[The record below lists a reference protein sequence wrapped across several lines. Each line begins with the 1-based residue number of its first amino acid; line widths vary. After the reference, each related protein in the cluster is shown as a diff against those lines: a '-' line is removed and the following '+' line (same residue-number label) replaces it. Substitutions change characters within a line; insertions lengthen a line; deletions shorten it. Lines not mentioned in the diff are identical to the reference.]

1 MFNFMKKG
9 VVGVGGSGGGS
20 NNSNNNNHGGSGG
33 TGSTA
38 LSPSSGP
45 AGFVH
50 SVISSV
56 GGDGGDDKDRRKKE
70 KKARK
75 DGKQLLLG
83 GGGTTGSHS
92 GSMSAEELLRLDE
105 VRRSLKIRGRRKEK
119 EKLPSGITADYSASF
134 FAQLDVDHR
143 ELDRGTEEVL
153 AVANTT
159 TYIDRNGEMVERV
172 SFSSTTTTLQPTSPH
187 SETGYSS
194 DHQPQLLHP
203 GGGSKT
209 QPPVPPR
216 PPKRGILKGSRANLA
231 ADGLN
236 SSATSPSNH
245 HHGLPGS
252 AALLQLLASPSPSAD
267 SLTDT
272 TTTTTNSSF
281 ATPPFSLSPVGES
294 QGYDGRIG
302 RVFPFDER
310 ILPVNGGIMLSL
322 PPITVQPLP
331 AARILTI
338 QRQKSPRNDFGFSL
352 RKAFVLDRPP
362 PVNGERTPPPARR
375 LRAIIFAEPSSSGTV
390 QTGLLP
396 GDRLLEVNG
405 QPVEELSRETIIEM
419 IRSSGD
425 SVTVKVQPI
434 AELIELSRRFVTAA
448 TTATDCSTLKRSA
461 SRRFLHSHR
470 PHLGPTGAPFG
481 EGGGSVGRVW
491 LLHRGGFTAARR
503 QQLSPSTVP
512 MPSHHHQQQA
522 GKVWVRLEAPNGAGG
537 GEELLIDEDDL
548 EVANAAAYD
557 LVEDLCHLPHLNESS
572 ALHVLR
578 QRYAN
583 NLIHT
588 RAGPVL
594 LILNPMA
601 PLALYSEKVASM
613 FRGCKAE
620 DDMPPHIFSQAQ
632 TAYRAALETRRDQSI
647 IFMGRSG
654 AGKTTNF
661 KHALYYLTLAT
672 GGAAGGVAG
681 RALTVEKVSAIGA
694 ILDAFGNE
702 RTALCAN
709 ATKFAQIFALDF
721 DHAGQL
727 VAGSIQVLP
736 IDRMRPSGAV
746 GAPRWSFLSGV
757 DVGALRKELLLEPL
771 AGATAGRGASVQQET
786 IDYQR
791 LCQAFRVLNVDPL
804 AVRGVWHVLAAIY
817 HLTQSGAVTVAGR
830 VQFVNPRAAQKAA
843 ALLGIPMD
851 ELLTYVFPEVAN
863 GGGGGG
869 TGAPKATTTASSSA
883 VATEALNAF
892 SEALYTELFYTIVG
906 LINKS
911 IMAATPHQTIG
922 SVLLVDVP
930 GFQNVAS
937 VASAGDVGGISTL
950 AELRFNYLHERLQ
963 LLFHNA
969 MLVQPRHR
977 YAQEMVTVDADP
989 LAAPDG
995 AGITSGGPAPMVAL
1009 LDKIPQSHEP
1019 RKGLLWMLDEEQLLN
1034 PAHLHHT
1041 AAANGNGGAVDEF
1054 DDDPAGDRD
1063 ARFME
1068 RLFAAYGDREARE
1081 TLLLRAS
1088 VPSGACDVVLQ
1099 HLLGT
1104 NPVLYSVS
1112 SWLKEAAAQ
1121 AHYLPQRALNCLRDS
1136 TKAEVSGLFV
1146 GTLGGAM
1153 ESSYAFGGS
1162 SQQLHQQSLRRMS
1175 SIRRTNAYT
1184 AGSGFP
1190 KRNGVVVQVK
1200 YTVDCLID
1208 TLRRTGTHF
1217 VYCYLPQHNGGTALP
1232 GVGEPPAGS
1241 EVIRRTGEEDL
1252 INIPLLRSQL
1262 RGSQM
1267 LDFARLYRL
1276 GFPINVPLG
1285 EFVIR
1290 FGLLADGAGGST
1302 GGSVGS
1308 GPGALAV
1315 GSGSGGGDEPAT
1327 VDSILSNCEVDSSVY
1342 RIGTSQVFFRS
1353 GVLGALEAKRD
1364 ELLSDRVIQLQAH
1377 CRGYLARRRLARRRL
1392 QELAV
1397 RCIQRN
1403 VRAFLKVRDWP
1414 WWRLL
1419 VRVMPLLAVHRTE
1432 EQLVAATAE
1441 LQQVRAKLER
1451 IEAERNELKTANHKL
1466 EARLSDLT
1474 SELTEEHSSSNLITE
1489 RLASETSERLRL
1501 EKEVKE
1507 YESKYRNLQESSEK
1521 MEMELLCAKSELNY
1535 DFDDCSTVGGEY
1547 DGLEGGLERDGG
1559 LADGEVAK
1567 SYRLR
1572 YERVARELEFTKKRL
1587 QTQHEHDLEQ
1597 LVGLKKQLEKKLA
1610 DAYEQVEEQ
1619 RGVVA
1624 QWKRKAQKMTN
1635 EMNDL
1640 RLLYEE
1646 QSSRNNLLEKRQRK
1660 FDAEC
1665 QTLQDSARQERQAK
1679 ERLAREKDVLMA
1691 EKCKLEQNLS
1701 DVKLELELKE
1711 EKNTALQNELDEMMF
1726 GGGTEEEIAQ
1736 LKRQKLELDRRCKEQ
1751 DEELDE
1757 MAGQIQLLEQAKLR
1771 LEMSLET
1778 SRKEARKEAQQRDD
1792 EMEEVRGASY
1802 KKVKSLECQLE
1813 QEHEERTLL
1822 LREKHELE
1830 RRLSSLE
1837 DQDRAERAA
1846 EEAMMQKMKRDN
1858 RKYRALLRD
1867 AQSQLER
1874 AKGDSAGKALVR
1886 QLRNQLEDAESA
1898 RAVAVKSRQTLEVE
1912 LQDAQMLIEETGRAR
1927 NEAEDKASVALRD
1940 RAELQGQLDE
1950 NEEEL
1955 AELMKKYS
1963 ATVKQLSSEQTLIA
1977 EYELRLSELEGE
1989 KRSLKEQLV
1998 ELAARLENVETIGD
2012 SSSTM
2017 QFKRLELRTKE
2028 LESRLEFEQ
2037 ATRARIEI
2045 QLNRHKDSLE
2055 KLQGDLMQ
2063 ARSREAQAQDSV
2075 KKSQKTIRELRE
2087 ELSALGNRDQENLT
2101 KRKELEKRIETAES
2115 ETTSARADLRLA
2127 LQRIADLQQAMEEEG
2142 DSYHSDSD
2150 ASDSS
2155 SSMDSFH
2162 ESTVTRKST
2171 STGSGGGGDPF
2182 GATNGSL
2189 GGSRGSASLSG
2200 GGARDARKESNNPRI
2215 RPCLIGS
2222 VRRKKRLHPT
2232 ITEEDEGFE
2241 TDDHATGKSSPQES
2255 EPSSM
2260 VSVAGSDTSDD
2271 RPTDHQPVV
2280 GESGQKPTDRS
2291 LPSAGDITSGARLST
2306 DQQEQQQ
2313 NSDGTGGSA
2322 ESREFPFDI
2331 NTLKSIK
2338 EKIHSLNQIIRD
2350 ESHDSGAE
2358 IDLVDLKNLKN
2369 QIHEFKKAIE
2379 CSRSRSMDK
2388 IATGGGALAAAVIT
2402 TSASTGSA
2410 PAGGTDTTK
2419 SC

>member
-9 VVGVGGSGGGS
+9 VVGVGGSSGSGGS
-20 NNSNNNNHGGSGG
+20 GNSGNSNGGTGGG
-33 TGSTA
+33 TGSGSNSTA
-38 LSPSSGP
+38 LLSPSSGGGGG
-45 AGFVH
+45 AGGGFAH
-50 SVISSV
+50 SIL
-56 GGDGGDDKDRRKKE
+56 GGDGGEEKDRRKKD

-75 DGKQLLLG
+75 EGGGKQLLLG
-83 GGGTTGSHS
+83 VVGSSGSGHGHS

-172 SFSSTTTTLQPTSPH
+172 SFSSTTTTHQPPTSPY
-187 SETGYSS
+187 SDGGYSP
-194 DHQPQLLHP
+194 DHHYHQQHQSSSSLQQHHHHHQHSTKHQTLP
-203 GGGSKT
+203 GAGGKT
-209 QPPVPPR
+209 GSFPPVPPR
-216 PPKRGILKGSRANLA
+216 PPKRGILKGSRPNLA
-231 ADGLN
+231 TDGAAAVP
-236 SSATSPSNH
+236 SSATSPSASVPN
-245 HHGLPGS
+245 HHGLAGAS
-252 AALLQLLASPSPSAD
+252 AALLHLLGSPSPSAD
-267 SLTDT
+267 SLTDTT

-302 RVFPFDER
+302 RVFPFDEPTGGAGGAGGSPAA
-310 ILPVNGGIMLSL
+310 LPL
-322 PPITVQPLP
+322 PPLHLQPLP
-331 AARILTI
+331 PPRTLTI
-338 QRQKSPRNDFGFSL
+338 QRQKAPRNDFGFSL
-352 RKAFVLDRPP
+352 RKAFVLDRSKGVP
-362 PVNGERTPPPARR
+362 R
-375 LRAIIFAEPSSSGTV
+375 LRAIIFAEPSSQATV

-405 QPVEELSRETIIEM
+405 QPVEELSREAIIEM
-419 IRSSGD
+419 IRSSGEA
-425 SVTVKVQPI
+425 VTVKVQPI
-434 AELIELSRRFVTAA
+434 AELIELSRRFVAERGGTASVA
-448 TTATDCSTLKRSA
+448 DCSTLKRSA
-461 SRRFLHSHR
+461 SRRFLHKPS
-470 PHLGPTGAPFG
+470 PLFGGALLSG
-481 EGGGSVGRVW
+481 EGPGGATTAGGGGPAGRVW
-491 LLHRGGFTAARR
+491 LLHRGGFTAALR

-512 MPSHHHQQQA
+512 MPSHHAQ
-522 GKVWVRLEAPNGAGG
+522 GGRVWIRLESGST

-548 EVANAAAYD
+548 EVANAPAYD
-557 LVEDLCHLPHLNESS
+557 LVEDLCQLAHLNESS

-672 GGAAGGVAG
+672 AGNAG
-681 RALTVEKVSAIGA
+681 SAGSARPLTVEKVSAIGT

-702 RTALCAN
+702 RTALCGN
-709 ATKFAQIFALDF
+709 ATKFTQIFALDF

-736 IDRMRPSGAV
+736 IDRMRPTAGGTAGS
-746 GAPRWSFLSGV
+746 APRWSFLAGV
-757 DVGALRKELLLEPL
+757 DVGALRKELLLEP
-771 AGATAGRGASVQQET
+771 AGGAGGALVVPPGASASTNVQQET
-786 IDYQR
+786 ADYQR
-791 LCQAFRVLNVDPL
+791 LCAAFRTLNVDPV
-804 AVRGVWHVLAAIY
+804 AVRGVWFVLAAIY
-817 HLTQSGAVTVAGR
+817 HLTQSGAVLVAGR
-830 VQFVNPRAAQKAA
+830 VQFVNPRAAQKAGS
-843 ALLGIPMD
+843 LLGLPID
-851 ELLTYVFPEVAN
+851 ELLGYIWPDADAAN
-863 GGGGGG
+863 GT
-869 TGAPKATTTASSSA
+869 TGPTAGSPSGASPAKATGSSSTTTSSSGA
-883 VATEALNAF
+883 SVTEALSAF
-892 SEALYTELFYTIVG
+892 CDALYTELFYTIVG

-937 VASAGDVGGISTL
+937 VSGGGGGGSSNGLSTL
-950 AELRFNYLHERLQ
+950 SDLRFNYLHERLQ

-977 YAQEMVTVDADP
+977 YAQELVTVDES
-989 LAAPDG
+989 LGLTDG
-995 AGITSGGPAPMVAL
+995 AGGGSASSGGGGGPAPMVAL
-1009 LDKIPQSHEP
+1009 LDKIPQNHEP
-1019 RKGLLWMLDEEQLLN
+1019 RKGLLWMLDEEQQQQQLLH
-1034 PAHLHHT
+1034 PMS
-1041 AAANGNGGAVDEF
+1041 DELE
-1054 DDDPAGDRD
+1054 DDRD

-1068 RLFAAYGDREARE
+1068 RLFAAYGDRETRE

-1088 VPSGACDVVLQ
+1088 VPTGSCDVVLQ

-1136 TKAEVSGLFV
+1136 AKPEVSGLFV

-1153 ESSYAFGGS
+1153 ESSYAAWGGGGS
-1162 SQQLHQQSLRRMS
+1162 SQQLQQQSLRRMS
-1175 SIRRTNAYT
+1175 SIRRTTYT
-1184 AGSGFP
+1184 GGFP

-1208 TLRRTGTHF
+1208 TLRRTGMHF
-1217 VYCYLPQHNGGTALP
+1217 VFCYLPQHNGGTAFATGLEAP
-1232 GVGEPPAGS
+1232 NGTGGGGTIGHSNAGN
-1241 EVIRRTGEEDL
+1241 ELTRAEDDL
-1252 INIPLLRSQL
+1252 VNIPLLRSQF

-1276 GFPINVPLG
+1276 GFPISVPLG

-1290 FGLLADGAGGST
+1290 FGLLAEGAPGGHTT
-1302 GGSVGS
+1302 GEPTTGN
-1308 GPGALAV
+1308 
-1315 GSGSGGGDEPAT
+1315 GGGAPAGEAAT

-1342 RIGTSQVFFRS
+1342 RIGTSLVFFRS

-1441 LQQVRAKLER
+1441 LQQVRAKLEK
-1451 IEAERNELKTANHKL
+1451 IEAERNELKAANHKL
-1466 EARLSDLT
+1466 EARLSDVT

-1507 YESKYRNLQESSEK
+1507 YEAKYRNLQESSEK

-1535 DFDDCSTVGGEY
+1535 DFDDCSTFGGSEY
-1547 DGLEGGLERDGG
+1547 DAGDIGTERGDGG
-1559 LADGEVAK
+1559 LVDAGEVVK
-1567 SYRLR
+1567 NYRQR

-1619 RGVVA
+1619 RSVVA

-1646 QSSRNNLLEKRQRK
+1646 QSSRNNVLEKRQRK

-1665 QTLQDSARQERQAK
+1665 QTFQDSARQERQAK
-1679 ERLAREKDVLMA
+1679 ERLAREKDVLVA
-1691 EKCKLEQNLS
+1691 EKCKLEQDLS
-1701 DVKLELELKE
+1701 DVRLELELKE
-1711 EKNTALQNELDEMMF
+1711 EKNAALQTELDEMMF

-1778 SRKEARKEAQQRDD
+1778 TRKEARKEAQQRDD
-1792 EMEEVRGASY
+1792 EMEEIRGASY

-1846 EEAMMQKMKRDN
+1846 EDAMVQKLKRDN

-1898 RAVAVKSRQTLEVE
+1898 RAVAVKARQTLEVE
-1912 LQDAQMLIEETGRAR
+1912 LQDAQMLIEETARAR

-1940 RAELQGQLDE
+1940 RTELQGQLDE

-1963 ATVKQLSSEQTLIA
+1963 AMVKQLTSEQALIA

-1998 ELAARLENVETIGD
+1998 ELAARLESVETIGD
-2012 SSSTM
+2012 SSNSM

-2055 KLQGDLMQ
+2055 KMQGDLSQ
-2063 ARSREAQAQDSV
+2063 ARAREAQAQDAV
-2075 KKSQKTIRELRE
+2075 KKAQKTIRELRE
-2087 ELSALGNRDQENLT
+2087 ELSALGNRDQEHMT

-2115 ETTSARADLRLA
+2115 ETASARADLRLA

-2162 ESTVTRKST
+2162 ESTVTRKS
-2171 STGSGGGGDPF
+2171 SSVGSGVGGSLDPF
-2182 GATNGSL
+2182 GATNGSRGNGSL
-2189 GGSRGSASLSG
+2189 VGGT
-2200 GGARDARKESNNPRI
+2200 RDGRKESNNPSLSLYPGVPDR
-2215 RPCLIGS
+2215 
-2222 VRRKKRLHPT
+2222 VVPT
-2232 ITEEDEGFE
+2232 
-2241 TDDHATGKSSPQES
+2241 ATVASSLA
-2255 EPSSM
+2255 PSSY
-2260 VSVAGSDTSDD
+2260 TSLLTEY
-2271 RPTDHQPVV
+2271 RRALNTDHRSSRSSSRTKPQKQLAVTSSDGGHVVRKPIQPVV
-2280 GESGQKPTDRS
+2280 RS
-2291 LPSAGDITSGARLST
+2291 PQSAPL
-2306 DQQEQQQ
+2306 
-2313 NSDGTGGSA
+2313 GS
-2322 ESREFPFDI
+2322 SR
-2331 NTLKSIK
+2331 
-2338 EKIHSLNQIIRD
+2338 R
-2350 ESHDSGAE
+2350 
-2358 IDLVDLKNLKN
+2358 
-2369 QIHEFKKAIE
+2369 
-2379 CSRSRSMDK
+2379 RSS
-2388 IATGGGALAAAVIT
+2388 
-2402 TSASTGSA
+2402 SASSSRTTGYSDKERQR
-2410 PAGGTDTTK
+2410 PFYYWWQHP
-2419 SC
+2419 

>member
-20 NNSNNNNHGGSGG
+20 NNSNNNNGSGG
-33 TGSTA
+33 TGNTA
-38 LSPSSGP
+38 VSPSSGP

-83 GGGTTGSHS
+83 GGGGGTTGGHS

-194 DHQPQLLHP
+194 DHLSQQQYP
-203 GGGSKT
+203 GSKT

-216 PPKRGILKGSRANLA
+216 PPKRGILKGSRVNLA
-231 ADGLN
+231 TADGLS

-310 ILPVNGGIMLSL
+310 IAPVNGGIILSL

-331 AARILTI
+331 AARVLTI

-352 RKAFVLDRPP
+352 RKAFVLDRLP

-405 QPVEELSRETIIEM
+405 QPVEELTRETIIEM

-434 AELIELSRRFVTAA
+434 AELIELSRRFVTAELATA
-448 TTATDCSTLKRSA
+448 TTTDCSTLKRSA
-461 SRRFLHSHR
+461 SRRFLHSRR
-470 PHLGPTGAPFG
+470 PPLGPTGAPFG

-522 GKVWVRLEAPNGAGG
+522 GKVWVRLEAPNG

-613 FRGCKAE
+613 FRGCKVE

-672 GGAAGGVAG
+672 GGAAG

-702 RTALCAN
+702 RTALCSN

-736 IDRMRPSGAV
+736 IDRMRPAGAI

-771 AGATAGRGASVQQET
+771 AGATAGASVQQET

-817 HLTQSGAVTVAGR
+817 HLTQSGAVAVAGR

-843 ALLGIPMD
+843 SLLGIPMD

-869 TGAPKATTTASSSA
+869 GGGTGAPKATALSSTVAS
-883 VATEALNAF
+883 EALSAF

-937 VASAGDVGGISTL
+937 VGGEGCGGGISTL

-977 YAQEMVTVDADP
+977 YAQEMVTVEADP
-989 LAAPDG
+989 LPDG
-995 AGITSGGPAPMVAL
+995 GGVTSGGPVPMVAL

-1034 PAHLHHT
+1034 PVPAS
-1041 AAANGNGGAVDEF
+1041 ANANGNGGAVDDF

-1136 TKAEVSGLFV
+1136 TKPEVSGLFV

-1162 SQQLHQQSLRRMS
+1162 SQQLHQQSLRRIS
-1175 SIRRTNAYT
+1175 SIRRTNAYS

-1217 VYCYLPQHNGGTALP
+1217 VYCYLPQHNGGTVLP
-1232 GVGEPPAGS
+1232 GVGEPPAGG
-1241 EVIRRTGEEDL
+1241 EVTRRTGEEDL

-1276 GFPINVPLG
+1276 GFPISVPLG

-1290 FGLLADGAGGST
+1290 FGLLADGAGG
-1302 GGSVGS
+1302 VG

-1315 GSGSGGGDEPAT
+1315 VTEPAT
-1327 VDSILSNCEVDSSVY
+1327 VDSILSNCEVDPSVY

-1432 EQLVAATAE
+1432 EQLLAATAE
-1441 LQQVRAKLER
+1441 LQQVRAKLDR

-1535 DFDDCSTVGGEY
+1535 DFDDCSTVGGDY

-1691 EKCKLEQNLS
+1691 EKCKLDQHLS

-1778 SRKEARKEAQQRDD
+1778 SRKESRKEAQQRDD

-1977 EYELRLSELEGE
+1977 EYEVRLSELEGE

-2063 ARSREAQAQDSV
+2063 ARSREVQAQDSV
-2075 KKSQKTIRELRE
+2075 KKSAKTIRELRE
-2087 ELSALGNRDQENLT
+2087 ELSALGNRDQEGLT

-2171 STGSGGGGDPF
+2171 STGSGGGGGVGDPF

-2189 GGSRGSASLSG
+2189 GGSRGSGSIAGSV
-2200 GGARDARKESNNPRI
+2200 GGARDARKESNTPRI

-2241 TDDHATGKSSPQES
+2241 TDDHGTGKSSPQES
-2255 EPSSM
+2255 EPSSTTA
-2260 VSVAGSDTSDD
+2260 SVAGSEGSDD
-2271 RPTDHQPVV
+2271 RPTDHHQPVV
-2280 GESGQKPTDRS
+2280 GESDQKPTNRS
-2291 LPSAGDITSGARLST
+2291 LPSAGDITSEARLST
-2306 DQQEQQQ
+2306 DQQQQQQ
-2313 NSDGTGGSA
+2313 NCDGTGA

-2388 IATGGGALAAAVIT
+2388 IAAGGGAPLAAAVIT

-2410 PAGGTDTTK
+2410 PAAGGADTAK
-2419 SC
+2419 SS

>member
-9 VVGVGGSGGGS
+9 VVGVGGGSSGSSGS
-20 NNSNNNNHGGSGG
+20 NSNGGASGMGGSGNG
-33 TGSTA
+33 SNSTA
-38 LSPSSGP
+38 LSPSSGSGG
-45 AGFVH
+45 GFAH
-50 SVISSV
+50 SIL
-56 GGDGGDDKDRRKKE
+56 GGSDGSEEKDRRKKD

-75 DGKQLLLG
+75 EGGGKQLLLG
-83 GGGTTGSHS
+83 VVGGGSSTTGGHS
-92 GSMSAEELLRLDE
+92 SSMSAEELLRLDE

-172 SFSSTTTTLQPTSPH
+172 SFSSTTTTHQPPTSPY
-187 SETGYSS
+187 SDGGYSP
-194 DHQPQLLHP
+194 DHHYHQQQQHQSSHHQQQHSTKHQTLPAAS
-203 GGGSKT
+203 GKTGSF
-209 QPPVPPR
+209 PPVPPR
-216 PPKRGILKGSRANLA
+216 PPKRGILKGSRVNLA
-231 ADGLN
+231 TDGAGGGTASP
-236 SSATSPSNH
+236 SSATSPNASAN
-245 HHGLPGS
+245 HHGLAGAS
-252 AALLQLLASPSPSAD
+252 TALLHLLGSPSPSAD
-267 SLTDT
+267 SLTDTT

-302 RVFPFDER
+302 RVFPFDE
-310 ILPVNGGIMLSL
+310 PTGAGAGGIGGSPAALSL
-322 PPITVQPLP
+322 PPLHLQPLP
-331 AARILTI
+331 PPRTLTI
-338 QRQKSPRNDFGFSL
+338 QRQKAPRNDFGFSL
-352 RKAFVLDRPP
+352 RKAFVLDRSGGGYAPSTK
-362 PVNGERTPPPARR
+362 GSR
-375 LRAIIFAEPSSSGTV
+375 LRAIIFAEPSSTGTI

-405 QPVEELSRETIIEM
+405 QPVEELSREAIIEM

-425 SVTVKVQPI
+425 AVTVKVQPI
-434 AELIELSRRFVTAA
+434 AELIELSRRFVTISGSASVG
-448 TTATDCSTLKRSA
+448 DCSTLKRSA
-461 SRRFLHSHR
+461 SRRFLHKPS
-470 PHLGPTGAPFG
+470 PLFGGSILSGEGPGGAPG
-481 EGGGSVGRVW
+481 GVSGGGPVGRVW
-491 LLHRGGFTAARR
+491 LLHRGGFTAALR

-512 MPSHHHQQQA
+512 MPSHHAQG
-522 GKVWVRLEAPNGAGG
+522 GKVWIRLEGG
-537 GEELLIDEDDL
+537 TGEELLIDEDDL
-548 EVANAAAYD
+548 EVANSPAYD
-557 LVEDLCHLPHLNESS
+557 LVEDLCHLAHLNESS

-594 LILNPMA
+594 LIINPMA

-672 GGAAGGVAG
+672 AAGSGSSSTA
-681 RALTVEKVSAIGA
+681 RPLTVEKVSAIGT

-702 RTALCAN
+702 RTALCGN
-709 ATKFAQIFALDF
+709 ATKFTQIFALDF

-736 IDRMRPSGAV
+736 IDRMRPSGVAS
-746 GAPRWSFLSGV
+746 GTAGSAPRWSFLAGV
-757 DVGALRKELLLEPL
+757 DVGALRKELLLEPAL
-771 AGATAGRGASVQQET
+771 TGGSAVGGVGSASGAMVQQET
-786 IDYQR
+786 ADYQR
-791 LCQAFRVLNVDPL
+791 LCQAFRTLNVDPA
-804 AVRGVWHVLAAIY
+804 AVRGVWFVLAAIY
-817 HLTQSGAVTVAGR
+817 HLTQSGAVMVAGR

-843 ALLGIPMD
+843 SLLGVPID
-851 ELLTYVFPEVAN
+851 ELLGYIWPEVAN
-863 GGGGGG
+863 GGNNGTSASGGQSGVSGGGQSKA
-869 TGAPKATTTASSSA
+869 GATSA
-883 VATEALNAF
+883 AAAEALNAF
-892 SEALYTELFYTIVG
+892 CEALYTELFYTIVG

-937 VASAGDVGGISTL
+937 VGSGIGTGISTL
-950 AELRFNYLHERLQ
+950 SDLRFNYLHERLQ

-977 YAQEMVTVDADP
+977 YAQEMVTVDES
-989 LAAPDG
+989 LG
-995 AGITSGGPAPMVAL
+995 LTEAGGGTGSGSAGGGPSPMVAL
-1009 LDKIPQSHEP
+1009 LDKIPQNHEP
-1019 RKGLLWMLDEEQLLN
+1019 RKGLLWMLDEEQLLGN
-1034 PAHLHHT
+1034 T
-1041 AAANGNGGAVDEF
+1041 AALHSVTKTNNNNNNNVPDEL
-1054 DDDPAGDRD
+1054 DDDPANDRD

-1068 RLFAAYGDREARE
+1068 RLFAAYGDRESRE

-1088 VPSGACDVVLQ
+1088 VPTGSCDVVLQ

-1121 AHYLPQRALNCLRDS
+1121 ALYLPQRALNCLRDS
-1136 TKAEVSGLFV
+1136 GKPEVSGLFV

-1153 ESSYAFGGS
+1153 ESSYAWGGS
-1162 SQQLHQQSLRRMS
+1162 SQQLQQQSLRRMS
-1175 SIRRTNAYT
+1175 SIRRTTYT
-1184 AGSGFP
+1184 GSGFP

-1208 TLRRTGTHF
+1208 TLRRTGMHF
-1217 VYCYLPQHNGGTALP
+1217 VYCYLPQHNGGTAFASGIDPVATSGLSS
-1232 GVGEPPAGS
+1232 GASLG
-1241 EVIRRTGEEDL
+1241 TGNELIKTEEDI
-1252 INIPLLRSQL
+1252 INIPLLRSQF

-1276 GFPINVPLG
+1276 GFPISVPLG

-1290 FGLLADGAGGST
+1290 FGLLAEGATGSGST
-1302 GGSVGS
+1302 GETAGN
-1308 GPGALAV
+1308 
-1315 GSGSGGGDEPAT
+1315 GGGTAEAAT

-1342 RIGTSQVFFRS
+1342 RIGTSLVFFRS

-1441 LQQVRAKLER
+1441 LQQVRAKLEK
-1451 IEAERNELKTANHKL
+1451 IEAERNELKATNHKL
-1466 EARLSDLT
+1466 EARLSDVT

-1535 DFDDCSTVGGEY
+1535 DFDDCSTFGGSEY
-1547 DGLEGGLERDGG
+1547 DAGDIGSEDAGD
-1559 LADGEVAK
+1559 VVK
-1567 SYRLR
+1567 NYRQR

-1619 RGVVA
+1619 RNVVA

-1646 QSSRNNLLEKRQRK
+1646 QSSRNNVLEKRQRK

-1665 QTLQDSARQERQAK
+1665 QTFQDSARQERQAK
-1679 ERLAREKDVLMA
+1679 ERLAREKDVLVA
-1691 EKCKLEQNLS
+1691 EKCKLEQDLS
-1701 DVKLELELKE
+1701 DVRLELELKE
-1711 EKNTALQNELDEMMF
+1711 EKNAALQTELDEMMF

-1778 SRKEARKEAQQRDD
+1778 TRKEARKEAQQRDD
-1792 EMEEVRGASY
+1792 EMEEIRGASY

-1846 EEAMMQKMKRDN
+1846 EEAMVQKLKRDN

-1898 RAVAVKSRQTLEVE
+1898 RAVAVKARQTLEVE
-1912 LQDAQMLIEETGRAR
+1912 LQDAQMLIDETARAR

-1940 RAELQGQLDE
+1940 RTELQGQLDE

-1963 ATVKQLSSEQTLIA
+1963 ATVKQLSSEQALIA

-1989 KRSLKEQLV
+1989 KRSLKEQVV

-2012 SSSTM
+2012 SSNSM

-2028 LESRLEFEQ
+2028 VESRLEFEQ

-2055 KLQGDLMQ
+2055 KMQGDLSQ
-2063 ARSREAQAQDSV
+2063 ARAREAQAQDAV
-2075 KKSQKTIRELRE
+2075 KKTQKTIRELRE
-2087 ELSALGNRDQENLT
+2087 ELSALGNRDQEHMT

-2115 ETTSARADLRLA
+2115 ETASARADLRLA

-2162 ESTVTRKST
+2162 ESTVTRKS
-2171 STGSGGGGDPF
+2171 SSVGSGVGGSLDPF
-2182 GATNGSL
+2182 GATNGSRGNGSL
-2189 GGSRGSASLSG
+2189 VGGT
-2200 GGARDARKESNNPRI
+2200 RDGRKESNNPSLSLYPGGPDRVVPTSAVPSSFATSSYTSLLTEY
-2215 RPCLIGS
+2215 RRALNTDHRSSRSSSRAKPQKQLEVKSNGSGS
-2222 VRRKKRLHPT
+2222 VIRKP
-2232 ITEEDEGFE
+2232 I
-2241 TDDHATGKSSPQES
+2241 
-2255 EPSSM
+2255 EP
-2260 VSVAGSDTSDD
+2260 VA
-2271 RPTDHQPVV
+2271 
-2280 GESGQKPTDRS
+2280 
-2291 LPSAGDITSGARLST
+2291 
-2306 DQQEQQQ
+2306 
-2313 NSDGTGGSA
+2313 
-2322 ESREFPFDI
+2322 
-2331 NTLKSIK
+2331 
-2338 EKIHSLNQIIRD
+2338 
-2350 ESHDSGAE
+2350 
-2358 IDLVDLKNLKN
+2358 
-2369 QIHEFKKAIE
+2369 
-2379 CSRSRSMDK
+2379 RSRQ
-2388 IATGGGALAAAVIT
+2388 
-2402 TSASTGSA
+2402 SA
-2410 PAGGTDTTK
+2410 PLGSSSRRSSSVSSSIRTTGYSDK
-2419 SC
+2419 ERQRPFYYWWQHP

>member
-9 VVGVGGSGGGS
+9 VVGVGSS
-20 NNSNNNNHGGSGG
+20 SGGSGG
-33 TGSTA
+33 SGSNSNGGASGMGGTGSGSTA
-38 LSPSSGP
+38 LSPSSGGGG
-45 AGFVH
+45 GFAH
-50 SVISSV
+50 SILG
-56 GGDGGDDKDRRKKE
+56 GGDGSEEKDRRKKD

-75 DGKQLLLG
+75 EGGKQLLLG
-83 GGGTTGSHS
+83 VVGGGGSSTTGGHS
-92 GSMSAEELLRLDE
+92 SSMSAEELLRLDE

-172 SFSSTTTTLQPTSPH
+172 SFSSTTTTHQPPTSPY
-187 SETGYSS
+187 SDGGYSP
-194 DHQPQLLHP
+194 DHHYGHQHQQQQPQQHSTKHQTLP
-203 GGGSKT
+203 GAGGKT
-209 QPPVPPR
+209 GSFPPVPPR
-216 PPKRGILKGSRANLA
+216 PPKRGILKGSRVNLA
-231 ADGLN
+231 TDGGVGGAASP
-236 SSATSPSNH
+236 SSATSPNASAN
-245 HHGLPGS
+245 HHGLAGAS
-252 AALLQLLASPSPSAD
+252 AALLHLLGSPSPSAD
-267 SLTDT
+267 SLTDTT

-302 RVFPFDER
+302 RVFPFDE
-310 ILPVNGGIMLSL
+310 PTVGGGGGVSGSPAALSL
-322 PPITVQPLP
+322 PPLHLQPLP
-331 AARILTI
+331 PPRTLTI
-338 QRQKSPRNDFGFSL
+338 QRQKAPRNDFGFSL
-352 RKAFVLDRPP
+352 RKAFVLDRSGGPGLGYAP
-362 PVNGERTPPPARR
+362 TTKGSR
-375 LRAIIFAEPSSSGTV
+375 LRAIIFAEPSSTATV

-405 QPVEELSRETIIEM
+405 QPVEELSREAIIEM
-419 IRSSGD
+419 IRSSGEA
-425 SVTVKVQPI
+425 VTVKVQPI
-434 AELIELSRRFVTAA
+434 AELIELSRRFVTVSGSASVG
-448 TTATDCSTLKRSA
+448 DCSTLKRSA
-461 SRRFLHSHR
+461 SRRFLHKPS
-470 PHLGPTGAPFG
+470 PLFGGSLLSG
-481 EGGGSVGRVW
+481 EGPGGGGGGGGPVGRVW
-491 LLHRGGFTAARR
+491 LLHRGGFTAALR

-512 MPSHHHQQQA
+512 MPSHHAQG
-522 GKVWVRLEAPNGAGG
+522 GKVWIRLEGG
-537 GEELLIDEDDL
+537 TGEELLIDEDDL
-548 EVANAAAYD
+548 EVANAPAYD
-557 LVEDLCHLPHLNESS
+557 LVEDLCHLAHLNESS

-594 LILNPMA
+594 LIINPMA

-672 GGAAGGVAG
+672 AAGGGGSSTTTA
-681 RALTVEKVSAIGA
+681 RPLTVEKVSAIGT

-702 RTALCAN
+702 RTALCGN
-709 ATKFAQIFALDF
+709 ATKFTQIFALDF

-736 IDRMRPSGAV
+736 IDRMRPSGVAS
-746 GAPRWSFLSGV
+746 GTAGSAPRWSFLAGV
-757 DVGALRKELLLEPL
+757 DVGALRKELLLEPAL
-771 AGATAGRGASVQQET
+771 TGAGGSGVSGGVGSGSGALVQQET
-786 IDYQR
+786 ADYQR
-791 LCQAFRVLNVDPL
+791 LCQAFRTLNVDPA
-804 AVRGVWHVLAAIY
+804 AVRGVWFVLAAIY
-817 HLTQSGAVTVAGR
+817 HLTQSGAVMVAGR

-843 ALLGIPMD
+843 SLLGVPID
-851 ELLTYVFPEVAN
+851 ELLGYIWPEVAN
-863 GGGGGG
+863 GGSNGTSGGGG
-869 TGAPKATTTASSSA
+869 SGGQSGVSGGGQSKTGATSA
-883 VATEALNAF
+883 AAAEALNAF
-892 SEALYTELFYTIVG
+892 CEALYTELFYTIVG

-937 VASAGDVGGISTL
+937 VGSGAGSGISTL
-950 AELRFNYLHERLQ
+950 SDLRFNYLHERLQ

-977 YAQEMVTVDADP
+977 YAQEMVTVDDS
-989 LAAPDG
+989 LGLTDG
-995 AGITSGGPAPMVAL
+995 AGGGAGGGSGSGSAGGGPAPMVAL
-1009 LDKIPQSHEP
+1009 LDKIPQNHEP
-1019 RKGLLWMLDEEQLLN
+1019 RKGLLWMLDEEQLLGN
-1034 PAHLHHT
+1034 SLLHSVSKT
-1041 AAANGNGGAVDEF
+1041 NNNSNVPDEL
-1054 DDDPAGDRD
+1054 DDDPANDRD

-1068 RLFAAYGDREARE
+1068 RLFAAYGDRESRE

-1088 VPSGACDVVLQ
+1088 VPTGSCDVVLQ

-1121 AHYLPQRALNCLRDS
+1121 ALYLPQRALNCLRDS
-1136 TKAEVSGLFV
+1136 GKPEVSGLFV

-1153 ESSYAFGGS
+1153 ESSYAWGGS
-1162 SQQLHQQSLRRMS
+1162 STQLQQQSLRRMS
-1175 SIRRTNAYT
+1175 SIRRTTYT
-1184 AGSGFP
+1184 GSGFP

-1208 TLRRTGTHF
+1208 TLRRTGMHF
-1217 VYCYLPQHNGGTALP
+1217 VYCYLPQHNGGTAFASGIDP
-1232 GVGEPPAGS
+1232 VPPTVAN
-1241 EVIRRTGEEDL
+1241 TGTGNGISTGNELARAEEDI
-1252 INIPLLRSQL
+1252 INIPLLRSQF

-1276 GFPINVPLG
+1276 GFPISVPLG

-1290 FGLLADGAGGST
+1290 FGLLAEGAN
-1302 GGSVGS
+1302 
-1308 GPGALAV
+1308 
-1315 GSGSGGGDEPAT
+1315 GSGGTGEPAGNGGGAGEAAT

-1342 RIGTSQVFFRS
+1342 RIGTSLVFFRS

-1441 LQQVRAKLER
+1441 LQQVRAKLEK
-1451 IEAERNELKTANHKL
+1451 IEAERNELKAANHKL
-1466 EARLSDLT
+1466 EARLSDVT

-1507 YESKYRNLQESSEK
+1507 YETKYRNLQESSEK
-1521 MEMELLCAKSELNY
+1521 MEMELMCAKSELNY
-1535 DFDDCSTVGGEY
+1535 DFDDCSTFGGSEY
-1547 DGLEGGLERDGG
+1547 DAGDIGSERSDGG
-1559 LADGEVAK
+1559 LVDASDVVK
-1567 SYRLR
+1567 NYRQR

-1619 RGVVA
+1619 RGAVA

-1646 QSSRNNLLEKRQRK
+1646 QSSRNNVLEKRQRK

-1665 QTLQDSARQERQAK
+1665 QTFQDSARQERQAK
-1679 ERLAREKDVLMA
+1679 ERLAREKDVLVA
-1691 EKCKLEQNLS
+1691 EKCKLEQDLS
-1701 DVKLELELKE
+1701 DVRLELELKE
-1711 EKNTALQNELDEMMF
+1711 EKNAALQTELDEMMF

-1778 SRKEARKEAQQRDD
+1778 TRKEARKEAQQRDD
-1792 EMEEVRGASY
+1792 EMEEIRGASY

-1846 EEAMMQKMKRDN
+1846 EEAMVQKLKRDN

-1874 AKGDSAGKALVR
+1874 AKGDSASKALVR

-1898 RAVAVKSRQTLEVE
+1898 RAVAVKARQTLEVE
-1912 LQDAQMLIEETGRAR
+1912 LQDAQMLIEETARAR

-1940 RAELQGQLDE
+1940 RTELQGQLDE

-1963 ATVKQLSSEQTLIA
+1963 ATVKQLSSEQALIA

-1989 KRSLKEQLV
+1989 KRSLKEQVV
-1998 ELAARLENVETIGD
+1998 ELTARLENVETIGD
-2012 SSSTM
+2012 SSNSM

-2028 LESRLEFEQ
+2028 VESRLEFEQ

-2055 KLQGDLMQ
+2055 KMQGDLSQ
-2063 ARSREAQAQDSV
+2063 ARAREAQAQDSV
-2075 KKSQKTIRELRE
+2075 KKAQKTIRELRE
-2087 ELSALGNRDQENLT
+2087 ELSALGNRDQEHMT

-2115 ETTSARADLRLA
+2115 ETASARADLRLA

-2162 ESTVTRKST
+2162 ESTVTRKS
-2171 STGSGGGGDPF
+2171 SSVGSAVGGSLDPF
-2182 GATNGSL
+2182 GATNGSRGNGSL
-2189 GGSRGSASLSG
+2189 VGGT
-2200 GGARDARKESNNPRI
+2200 RDGRKESNNPRI
-2215 RPCLIGS
+2215 TL
-2222 VRRKKRLHPT
+2222 T
-2232 ITEEDEGFE
+2232 M
-2241 TDDHATGKSSPQES
+2241 A
-2255 EPSSM
+2255 
-2260 VSVAGSDTSDD
+2260 AGSDSQHATATST
-2271 RPTDHQPVV
+2271 PSPAVPV
-2280 GESGQKPTDRS
+2280 S
-2291 LPSAGDITSGARLST
+2291 ARLT
-2306 DQQEQQQ
+2306 NGNDATPL
-2313 NSDGTGGSA
+2313 D
-2322 ESREFPFDI
+2322 
-2331 NTLKSIK
+2331 
-2338 EKIHSLNQIIRD
+2338 
-2350 ESHDSGAE
+2350 DSSFA
-2358 IDLVDLKNLKN
+2358 
-2369 QIHEFKKAIE
+2369 
-2379 CSRSRSMDK
+2379 
-2388 IATGGGALAAAVIT
+2388 
-2402 TSASTGSA
+2402 
-2410 PAGGTDTTK
+2410 
-2419 SC
+2419 

>member
-9 VVGVGGSGGGS
+9 VVGVGGSSSSSGSSGGS
-20 NNSNNNNHGGSGG
+20 NSNGGATGLGG
-33 TGSTA
+33 TGSGSNSTA
-38 LSPSSGP
+38 LSPSSGSGG
-45 AGFVH
+45 GFAH
-50 SVISSV
+50 SILGGSS
-56 GGDGGDDKDRRKKE
+56 DGSEEKDRRKKD

-75 DGKQLLLG
+75 ESGKQLLLG
-83 GGGTTGSHS
+83 VVGGGSSTTGGHS
-92 GSMSAEELLRLDE
+92 SSMSAEELLRLDE

-172 SFSSTTTTLQPTSPH
+172 SFSSTTTTHQPPTSPY
-187 SETGYSS
+187 SDGGYSP
-194 DHQPQLLHP
+194 DHHYHQQQHQSSHQLQQQQHSTKHQTLP
-203 GGGSKT
+203 GAGGKGGSF
-209 QPPVPPR
+209 PPVPPR
-216 PPKRGILKGSRANLA
+216 PPKRGILKGSRVNLA
-231 ADGLN
+231 TDGGGGTASP
-236 SSATSPSNH
+236 SSAASPNASAN
-245 HHGLPGS
+245 HHGLAGAS
-252 AALLQLLASPSPSAD
+252 AALLHLLASPSPSAD

-302 RVFPFDER
+302 RVFPFDE
-310 ILPVNGGIMLSL
+310 PTGSGGGGGVGGSPAALSL
-322 PPITVQPLP
+322 PPLHLQPLP
-331 AARILTI
+331 PPRTLTI
-338 QRQKSPRNDFGFSL
+338 QRQKAPRNDFGFSL
-352 RKAFVLDRPP
+352 RKAFVLDRSGSGAGLGYVPTTK
-362 PVNGERTPPPARR
+362 GSR
-375 LRAIIFAEPSSSGTV
+375 LRAIIFAEPSSTATV

-405 QPVEELSRETIIEM
+405 QPVEELSREAIIEM
-419 IRSSGD
+419 IRSSGEA
-425 SVTVKVQPI
+425 VTVKVQPI
-434 AELIELSRRFVTAA
+434 AELIELSRRFVTVSGSASVG
-448 TTATDCSTLKRSA
+448 DCSTLKRSA
-461 SRRFLHSHR
+461 SRRFLHKPS
-470 PHLGPTGAPFG
+470 PLFGGSLLSG
-481 EGGGSVGRVW
+481 EGSGPISSGGGPVGRVW
-491 LLHRGGFTAARR
+491 LLHRGGFTAALR

-512 MPSHHHQQQA
+512 MPSHHAQG
-522 GKVWVRLEAPNGAGG
+522 GKVWIRLEGG
-537 GEELLIDEDDL
+537 TGEELLIDEDDL
-548 EVANAAAYD
+548 EVANAPAYD
-557 LVEDLCHLPHLNESS
+557 LVEDLCHLAHLNESS

-594 LILNPMA
+594 LIINPMA

-654 AGKTTNF
+654 SGKTTNF

-672 GGAAGGVAG
+672 AAGGNNTG
-681 RALTVEKVSAIGA
+681 RPLTVEKVSAIGT

-702 RTALCAN
+702 RTALCGN
-709 ATKFAQIFALDF
+709 ATKFTQIFALDF

-736 IDRMRPSGAV
+736 IDRMRPSGVAS
-746 GAPRWSFLSGV
+746 GAAGSAPRWSFLAGV
-757 DVGALRKELLLEPL
+757 DVGALRKELLLEPAL
-771 AGATAGRGASVQQET
+771 TGGVGSGVAGVGSASAAMVQQQET
-786 IDYQR
+786 ADYQR
-791 LCQAFRVLNVDPL
+791 LCQAFRTLNVDPV
-804 AVRGVWHVLAAIY
+804 AVRGVWFVLAAIY
-817 HLTQSGAVTVAGR
+817 HLTQSGAVMVAGR

-843 ALLGIPMD
+843 SLLGVPID
-851 ELLTYVFPEVAN
+851 ELLGYIWPEVAN
-863 GGGGGG
+863 GGANGTSG
-869 TGAPKATTTASSSA
+869 TGGSPSGVSGGAGGQSKAGATSAA
-883 VATEALNAF
+883 VAEALNAF
-892 SEALYTELFYTIVG
+892 CEALYTELFYTIVG

-937 VASAGDVGGISTL
+937 VGSGAGSGISTL
-950 AELRFNYLHERLQ
+950 SDLRFNYLHERLQ

-977 YAQEMVTVDADP
+977 YAQEMVTVDES
-989 LAAPDG
+989 LGLTEGSGGG
-995 AGITSGGPAPMVAL
+995 AGGSGPGSAGGGPAPMVAL
-1009 LDKIPQSHEP
+1009 LDKIPQNHEP
-1019 RKGLLWMLDEEQLLN
+1019 RKGLLWMLDEEQMLLGSS
-1034 PAHLHHT
+1034 AALHSVGKT
-1041 AAANGNGGAVDEF
+1041 NNSSISDELE
-1054 DDDPAGDRD
+1054 DDPAHDRD

-1068 RLFAAYGDREARE
+1068 RLFAAYGDRESRE

-1088 VPSGACDVVLQ
+1088 VPTGSCDVVLQ

-1121 AHYLPQRALNCLRDS
+1121 ALYLPQRALNCLRDS
-1136 TKAEVSGLFV
+1136 GKPEVSGLFV

-1153 ESSYAFGGS
+1153 ESSYAWGGS
-1162 SQQLHQQSLRRMS
+1162 SQQLQQQSLRRMS
-1175 SIRRTNAYT
+1175 SIRRTTYT
-1184 AGSGFP
+1184 GSGFP

-1208 TLRRTGTHF
+1208 TLRRTGMHF
-1217 VYCYLPQHNGGTALP
+1217 VYCYLPQHNGGIAFAS
-1232 GVGEPPAGS
+1232 GIEPPTGTGAGNSITGS
-1241 EVIRRTGEEDL
+1241 EFTRADEDI
-1252 INIPLLRSQL
+1252 INIPLLRSQF

-1276 GFPINVPLG
+1276 GFPISVPLG

-1290 FGLLADGAGGST
+1290 FGLLAEGATGASGGPAGEPTGNGGGAGE
-1302 GGSVGS
+1302 
-1308 GPGALAV
+1308 A
-1315 GSGSGGGDEPAT
+1315 AT

-1342 RIGTSQVFFRS
+1342 RIGTSLVFFRS

-1441 LQQVRAKLER
+1441 LQQVRAKLEK
-1451 IEAERNELKTANHKL
+1451 IEAERNELKAANHKL
-1466 EARLSDLT
+1466 EARLSDVT

-1507 YESKYRNLQESSEK
+1507 YEAKYRNLQESSEK

-1535 DFDDCSTVGGEY
+1535 DFDDCSTFGGSEY
-1547 DGLEGGLERDGG
+1547 DAGDIGTERSDGGGLVDAG
-1559 LADGEVAK
+1559 DVVK
-1567 SYRLR
+1567 NYRQR

-1619 RGVVA
+1619 RSVVA

-1646 QSSRNNLLEKRQRK
+1646 QSSRNNVLEKRQRK

-1665 QTLQDSARQERQAK
+1665 QTFQDSARQERQAK
-1679 ERLAREKDVLMA
+1679 ERLAREKDVLVA
-1691 EKCKLEQNLS
+1691 EKCKLEQDLS
-1701 DVKLELELKE
+1701 DVRLELELKE
-1711 EKNTALQNELDEMMF
+1711 EKNTALQTELDEMMF

-1778 SRKEARKEAQQRDD
+1778 TRKEARKEAQQRDD
-1792 EMEEVRGASY
+1792 EMEEIRGASY

-1846 EEAMMQKMKRDN
+1846 EEATMQKLKRDN

-1898 RAVAVKSRQTLEVE
+1898 RAVAVKARQTLEVE
-1912 LQDAQMLIEETGRAR
+1912 LQDAQMLIEETSRAR

-1940 RAELQGQLDE
+1940 RTELQGQLDE

-1963 ATVKQLSSEQTLIA
+1963 AMVKQLSSEQTLIA

-1989 KRSLKEQLV
+1989 KRSLKDQVV
-1998 ELAARLENVETIGD
+1998 ELAARLESVETIGD
-2012 SSSTM
+2012 SSNSM

-2055 KLQGDLMQ
+2055 KMQGDLSQ
-2063 ARSREAQAQDSV
+2063 ARAREAQAQDAV
-2075 KKSQKTIRELRE
+2075 KKAQKTIRELRE
-2087 ELSALGNRDQENLT
+2087 ELSALGNRDQEHMT

-2115 ETTSARADLRLA
+2115 ETASARADLRLA

-2162 ESTVTRKST
+2162 ESTVTRKS
-2171 STGSGGGGDPF
+2171 SSVGSGVGGSLDPF
-2182 GATNGSL
+2182 GATNGSRGNGSL
-2189 GGSRGSASLSG
+2189 VGGT
-2200 GGARDARKESNNPRI
+2200 RDGRKESNNPSLSLYPGTPDR
-2215 RPCLIGS
+2215 
-2222 VRRKKRLHPT
+2222 VVPT
-2232 ITEEDEGFE
+2232 TF
-2241 TDDHATGKSSPQES
+2241 TVA
-2255 EPSSM
+2255 PSSLAP
-2260 VSVAGSDTSDD
+2260 SSYTSLLTEY
-2271 RPTDHQPVV
+2271 RRALNTDHRSTRSSCRTKPQKQLEVKRNDGGNVMRKPIQPLVV
-2280 GESGQKPTDRS
+2280 
-2291 LPSAGDITSGARLST
+2291 
-2306 DQQEQQQ
+2306 
-2313 NSDGTGGSA
+2313 
-2322 ESREFPFDI
+2322 
-2331 NTLKSIK
+2331 
-2338 EKIHSLNQIIRD
+2338 
-2350 ESHDSGAE
+2350 
-2358 IDLVDLKNLKN
+2358 
-2369 QIHEFKKAIE
+2369 
-2379 CSRSRSMDK
+2379 RSRQS
-2388 IATGGGALAAAVIT
+2388 APLGSSRRSS
-2402 TSASTGSA
+2402 SASSSRTTGYSDKERQR
-2410 PAGGTDTTK
+2410 PFYYWWQHP
-2419 SC
+2419 